1 MVNELVKPRITG
13 HKIAFV
19 TDLVA
24 PRVFNLPLGWLAVD
38 NVDAGE
44 DHCVSHEAFAVIEA
58 FRLGHGEVG
67 VEKIILLIDVGI
79 HDAQLPNQNSDQHQ
93 NRTKLI
99 RLP

>member
-1 MVNELVKPRITG
+1 MNKLVEPRITG

-38 NVDAGE
+38 NVNAGE
-44 DHCVSHEAFAVIEA
+44 DHRVGHEAFAVIEA

-79 HDAQLPNQNSDQHQ
+79 HDAQLPIGTLSQHQ